1 MQLPCLYLP
10 LFSAILLFLSQVGTK
25 SNNEINTVVYSPS
38 FSDQSVETT
47 AHTSDKINLNT
58 CTVDDLLA
66 IDGIGESRAKAIV
79 AYREQIGAY
88 KSVEEIKNIS
98 GIGDA
103 TYEALAPYL
112 TV

>member
-1 MQLPCLYLP
+1 
-10 LFSAILLFLSQVGTK
+10 
-25 SNNEINTVVYSPS
+25 VYSPS